1 MTPDEIEQLGAS
13 LADCRRRGIT
23 RDLPLDRI
31 ASDEEAEVVQA
42 AALDAYGGAPCGYS
56 IQATSALTR
65 RLLCCEAPVFGPLVD
80 TDIVQSGADFRLP
93 RGVLG
98 AGAAFAFVFGRPYPG
113 DDELISRATIQKAIS
128 TCRLAIEI
136 LGRRVPGSTPLNPRT
151 ATADFALNV
160 LFVRGPR
167 IDHWAD
173 LDLAAAQVS
182 ARIDGQVAARGCG
195 AEVMTHPLDALVWL
209 AGALMA
215 RGRELEAGELVTTG
229 TCLGLLQVIPGQ
241 TFEADFGELGRV
253 AISLN

>member
-1 MTPDEIEQLGAS
+1 MTPDDIEQLGAS
-13 LADCRRRGIT
+13 LADCRKHGILG
-23 RDLPLDRI
+23 DLPLDRI
-31 ASDEEAEVVQA
+31 GSDEEAEAVQA

-56 IQATSALTR
+56 IQATSILTR
-65 RLLCCEAPVFGPLVD
+65 RLLCCDTPVFGPLVD
-80 TDIVQSGADFRLP
+80 TDVVQSGVDFHLP

-113 DDELISRATIQKAIS
+113 EDERISRATVQRAIS
-128 TCRLAIEI
+128 TCRLGIEL
-136 LGRRVPGSTPLNPRT
+136 LGRRVPGSTPLNSRT

-182 ARIDGQVAARGCG
+182 ARINGQITAKGCG
-195 AEVMTHPLDALVWL
+195 ADVMTHPLDALVWL
-209 AGALMA
+209 AQALAA

-241 TFEADFGELGRV
+241 TFEADFGAFGRV
-253 AISLN
+253 DIALA